1 MDELCSSLCRETEGK
16 RGKALPEER
25 EHLAIMRRKK
35 NLFPLPLYALMYM

>member
-1 MDELCSSLCRETEGK
+1 MSSALPSAERQ
-16 RGKALPEER
+16 RGRGERLPEER